1 MGLYFSSRLLNIVRR
16 VAFMI
21 TRSLANLSFF
31 LKIQQSAT
39 TQRVDGHALARAVLS
54 QVTFTLL
61 SSVISRTR

>member
-1 MGLYFSSRLLNIVRR
+1 MGLYFSSRLLNIVRT
-16 VAFMI
+16 VAFMV
-21 TRSLANLSFF
+21 TRSLANLSFC

-54 QVTFTLL
+54 QVTFSLL